1 MQPITLQGDLK
12 LKNRVVLAPLTRGRC
27 TPCEDPYDPKNKLA
41 NELMAEYYSQRASGG
56 LLISEATA
64 ISEEGYGWLN
74 APGIYTEAQE
84 DAWKKVTEAVHKKGG
99 LIFLQLWHMGRQLHS
114 SFHPKTKDIVSASAI
129 AAKGETNNIEGKK
142 VPYEKPRALTLEQV
156 EATVQDYKKA
166 AERAKKA
173 GFDGVEI
180 HSANGY
186 LIDQFL
192 QSSTNVRTDKYGGS
206 MENRV
211 RFLTEVT
218 EAVLKVFPASRVG
231 FRLSPNGAFGD
242 MGSADND
249 KMFPF
254 IAKTMDKYKL
264 AYMHLMD
271 GLGFGF
277 HNKCSIVRAAHMR
290 KHYSGPI
297 MANIGLTRDMAE
309 GMIRSGTADLC
320 AFGRL
325 YISNPDLPE
334 RFAND
339 WKLTPAAE
347 YPTWWK
353 PTGAKG
359 YTDWPF
365 YKEEKK

>member
-1 MQPITLQGDLK
+1 MLQGFTLK
-12 LKNRVVLAPLTRGRC
+12 LKRTLGKRLLKPFIRKEDSFSFNCGIWVVSYTLVSILKQKTLFRLQLLQLRGKQIISKERKCLTRSQ
-27 TPCEDPYDPKNKLA
+27 EHSLLNKL
-41 NELMAEYYSQRASGG
+41 R
-56 LLISEATA
+56 
-64 ISEEGYGWLN
+64 
-74 APGIYTEAQE
+74 
-84 DAWKKVTEAVHKKGG
+84 
-99 LIFLQLWHMGRQLHS
+99 LQCKITKRQL
-114 SFHPKTKDIVSASAI
+114 
-129 AAKGETNNIEGKK
+129 N
-142 VPYEKPRALTLEQV
+142 VP
-156 EATVQDYKKA
+156 
-166 AERAKKA
+166 KKA